1 MKKIIGLLLLAIMS
15 LNAGTVGENTKDPRV
30 FGKLF
35 LDYVI
40 NGQTFYE
47 YVTVGSRKY
56 MNIDPRVVKHLQTA
70 KKEGPLTIKG
80 RIEVPEYMQGD
91 KVMVNTPVYVAQFHD
106 ISASGD
112 RRNGHLYLGNK
123 KITSVQ
129 NSVKVMSDKT
139 GNRYIDFEI
148 RGYSTGYYVA
158 KYLVPNLPK
167 FTVSIAPAQ
176 KKRGQDFAWEKA
188 KFYVVEE

>member
-1 MKKIIGLLLLAIMS
+1 MKKIIGLLLLAIVS

-35 LDYVI
+35 FDYTI
-40 NGQTFYE
+40 NGESFFE
-47 YVTVGSRKY
+47 YITVGSRKY
-56 MNIDPRVVKHLQTA
+56 MLLDPRVVKHLQTTHTQH
-70 KKEGPLTIKG
+70 PFTIKG
-80 RIEVPEYMQGD
+80 RIEVPEHMQGS
-91 KVMVNTPVYVAQFHD
+91 KVMVKTPVYEKAFNDYYKGNKV
-106 ISASGD
+106 GY
-112 RRNGHLYLGNK
+112 LYLGNK
-123 KITSVQ
+123 KITSEL
-129 NSVKVMSDKT
+129 NSEKVLSDSV

-148 RGYSTGYYVA
+148 RGYSLGNYVA

>member
-56 MNIDPRVVKHLQTA
+56 MNIEPRVVKHLQTA
-70 KKEGPLTIKG
+70 TDRGPITIKG
-80 RIEVPEYMQGD
+80 RIEIPEYMQGD
-91 KVMVNTPVYVAQFHD
+91 KVMVNTPVYIKSLTSH
-106 ISASGD
+106 GD
-112 RRNGHLYLGNK
+112 SYLYLGNK

-148 RGYSTGYYVA
+148 RGYSKGDYVSN
-158 KYLVPNLPK
+158 YLVPNLPK
-167 FTVSIAPAQ
+167 FKVSIAPAQ